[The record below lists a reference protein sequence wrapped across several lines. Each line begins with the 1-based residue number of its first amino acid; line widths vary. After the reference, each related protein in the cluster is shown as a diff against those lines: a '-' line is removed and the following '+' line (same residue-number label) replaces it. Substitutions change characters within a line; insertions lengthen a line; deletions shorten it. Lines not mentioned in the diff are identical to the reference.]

1 MSVRQHRI
9 ESENAANAVSVVS
22 GGIEMEELGRSG
34 VGGGS
39 AAATV
44 MDAFDPA
51 NEGDFGGAVRVVLDP
66 FDDAERRSGIPF
78 VIDGSLQALGSA
90 AAVEGR
96 YAPRRVAT
104 GGLAGS
110 EGELPQCSLHARHFF
125 FFQLRVRQS
134 RFLLLHSFLQVSVT
148 IILIT
153 TYIYIFNLCIFIYV
167 LL

>member
-1 MSVRQHRI
+1 MSVRQHPI
-9 ESENAANAVSVVS
+9 ESENAANAVSVGS
-22 GGIEMEELGRSG
+22 GGIETEELGRSG

-90 AAVEGR
+90 AAVEGS

-110 EGELPQCSLHARHFF
+110 EGELPQCSLYAGHFF
-125 FFQLRVRQS
+125 FFQRRVC
-134 RFLLLHSFLQVSVT
+134 RFPTLTLFSSG
-148 IILIT
+148 
-153 TYIYIFNLCIFIYV
+153 
-167 LL
+167 